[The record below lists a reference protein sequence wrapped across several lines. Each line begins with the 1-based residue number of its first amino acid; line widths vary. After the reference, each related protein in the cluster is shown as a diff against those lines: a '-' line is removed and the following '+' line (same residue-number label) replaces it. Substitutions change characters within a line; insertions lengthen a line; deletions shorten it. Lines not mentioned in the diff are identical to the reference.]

1 MSVHNKYTGY
11 TLKHLFGETYVQLA
25 ATDAN
30 VLRAQ
35 ALRSETSYGWM
46 LSGQVL
52 TGNCSLVCVV
62 SCVCVTLYCVV
73 TYILL
78 V

>member
-1 MSVHNKYTGY
+1 MI
-11 TLKHLFGETYVQLA
+11 QLA

-30 VLRAQ
+30 VLCAQ
-35 ALRSETSYGWM
+35 ALRSETSYWQM

-52 TGNCSLVCVV
+52 TGRLRVKCAPHCTVWW
-62 SCVCVTLYCVV
+62 